1 MIRTPSRHSMHGY
14 ADGRYTHV
22 AIALHW
28 TIALLVFGGWGLG
41 LYMHE
46 LPLSPAKLRY
56 YSWHKWIGV
65 TVFLLALLRVAW
77 LATHRAPPLPAAMSR
92 LQKRLAR
99 LTHAALYV
107 LMFAL
112 PISGWLMSSAKGVPT
127 VYFGVLPLPDLVA
140 KDKALGERLA
150 EVHEL
155 LAFTLA
161 ALVLLHLAAALKHQ
175 WIDRDG
181 LINRMWPQRGNR
193 R

>member
-1 MIRTPSRHSMHGY
+1 MIRGAFRHAMY
-14 ADGRYTHV
+14 ADADARYTHV
-22 AIALHW
+22 AIGLHW

-65 TVFLLALLRVAW
+65 TVFLLAVLRVAW
-77 LATHRAPPLPAAMSR
+77 LATHPAPPLPAAMSR
-92 LQKRLAR
+92 FQALLAR
-99 LTHAALYV
+99 LTHTALYI
-107 LMFAL
+107 LLFAL
-112 PISGWLMSSAKGVPT
+112 PVSGWLMSSAKGVPT

-181 LINRMWPQRGNR
+181 LIDRMWPRRGDR